1 MKGKTQQAAAA
12 ASDMSERS
20 VRNWNKGPL
29 PSEKKDRRRKSTRP
43 DPFAGVW
50 AEEVEPLL
58 KADVDRILAAPTVLE
73 WLRRASSRT
82 VQRIAPADAAAT
94 YTGLARAERA

>member
-58 KADVDRILAAPTVLE
+58 EADVDRILAAPTVLE
-73 WLRRASSRT
+73 WLDERHPDGSTHRT
-82 VQRIAPADAAAT
+82 CGRCSDVCG
-94 YTGLARAERA
+94 TGAR

>member
-58 KADVDRILAAPTVLE
+58 EAGCGQDTRSADCSRVAG
-73 WLRRASSRT
+73 RASSRT

>member
-29 PSEKKDRRRKSTRP
+29 PSEKKKDRRRHRTRP
-43 DPFAGVW
+43 DPFAGVR
-50 AEEVEPLL
+50 
-58 KADVDRILAAPTVLE
+58 K
-73 WLRRASSRT
+73 
-82 VQRIAPADAAAT
+82 
-94 YTGLARAERA
+94 

>member
-29 PSEKKDRRRKSTRP
+29 PSEKKDRRRKSYETGTRSP
-43 DPFAGVW
+43 VCG
-50 AEEVEPLL
+50 
-58 KADVDRILAAPTVLE
+58 
-73 WLRRASSRT
+73 RRK
-82 VQRIAPADAAAT
+82 
-94 YTGLARAERA
+94 

>member
-1 MKGKTQQAAAA
+1 MLTDRQVILMRQKLMKGKTQQAAAA

-20 VRNWNKGPL
+20 LRNWNKGAL
-29 PSEKKDRRRKSTRP
+29 PSEKKKDRRRQRTRP

-58 KADVDRILAAPTVLE
+58 EADVDRILAAPTVDVDRIL
-73 WLRRASSRT
+73 AAPT
-82 VQRIAPADAAAT
+82 VTVWD
-94 YTGLARAERA
+94 

>member
-73 WLRRASSRT
+73 WLDERLPDGSTHRT
-82 VQRIAPADAAAT
+82 CGRCSDV
-94 YTGLARAERA
+94 YGTGAR

>member
-1 MKGKTQQAAAA
+1 MSG

-58 KADVDRILAAPTVLE
+58 KADVDTRSADETSRSTSQPAYWAWTGRGVGAFTHCGLWRVQRL
-73 WLRRASSRT
+73 LRAS
-82 VQRIAPADAAAT
+82 
-94 YTGLARAERA
+94 ARRR

>member
-58 KADVDRILAAPTVLE
+58 EAEQDTRSADCSRVAGERHPG
-73 WLRRASSRT
+73 RFNAS
-82 VQRIAPADAAAT
+82 ADAAAT

>member
-1 MKGKTQQAAAA
+1 MLTDRQVVLMRQKLMKGKTQQAAAA

-50 AEEVEPLL
+50 AERTTIEPVVVGQYHPPRWNI
-58 KADVDRILAAPTVLE
+58 AHR
-73 WLRRASSRT
+73 SR
-82 VQRIAPADAAAT
+82 
-94 YTGLARAERA
+94 

>member
-58 KADVDRILAAPTVLE
+58 EADVDRILAAPTVLE
-73 WLRRASSRT
+73 WLDERSSRT
-82 VQRIAPADAAAT
+82 GSTHRTCGRCSDV
-94 YTGLARAERA
+94 YGTGAR